1 MPYWPLCCERK
12 TVLSTKFRPGS
23 RGLSLHMGTFSSRIP
38 LRCRSQKLRS
48 SLTGTAQLLIWTS
61 QNFCEGKSGEPGWP
75 CSYEEALKDALICRH
90 LLGCTPTD
98 PPESFRFSLS
108 EKYQFGSPVFYIS
121 GNNVEFSEEKSPEE
135 CCKIWQFRASKRL
148 NNLR

>member
-1 MPYWPLCCERK
+1 MSVAKTEIFVNRVSPVSHMNTSNFLRRK
-12 TVLSTKFRPGS
+12 EW
-23 RGLSLHMGTFSSRIP
+23 RGKISETELAW
-38 LRCRSQKLRS
+38 
-48 SLTGTAQLLIWTS
+48 LTAG
-61 QNFCEGKSGEPGWP
+61 
-75 CSYEEALKDALICRH
+75 SYEAALKDALICRH
-90 LLGCTPTD
+90 LLGCMPTD
-98 PPESFRFSLS
+98 PPESFRFSLP